1 MTCASMLLISVC
13 CVMGFCSRDVEQFYV
28 RLPKSWMVL
37 SLVKETSTVFV
48 FVCACMSTW
57 RMHGLVTFFDECV
70 DRPEKIVVGTLYRGG
85 VSLVGSCR
93 GLGKRVQVC
102 QCHCSVLQGNGELL
116 LNSGLKECALTCGS
130 PC

>member
-13 CVMGFCSRDVEQFYV
+13 CVMGFCSRDVNQFYV
-28 RLPKSWMVL
+28 GLPKSWML
-37 SLVKETSTVFV
+37 ISLVKETSTVFV
-48 FVCACMSTW
+48 FVCVCMSTW
-57 RMHGLVTFFDECV
+57 RMHELVTFCDECV
-70 DRPEKIVVGTLYRGG
+70 DRPEKIVVGTLYRCG
-85 VSLVGSCR
+85 VSLVGSYR

-116 LNSGLKECALTCGS
+116 LNSRLKECALTCGC